1 MVNVGTKP
9 AEEDEGEDMIA
20 AEGGRACDGEGK
32 DGGEGERIELPG
44 DEDEADEEAPRCP
57 FFFFLFLSNWEG

>member
-20 AEGGRACDGEGK
+20 AEGGRACDRGARARARGLNYLAM
-32 DGGEGERIELPG
+32 RM
-44 DEDEADEEAPRCP
+44 RMM
-57 FFFFLFLSNWEG
+57 N